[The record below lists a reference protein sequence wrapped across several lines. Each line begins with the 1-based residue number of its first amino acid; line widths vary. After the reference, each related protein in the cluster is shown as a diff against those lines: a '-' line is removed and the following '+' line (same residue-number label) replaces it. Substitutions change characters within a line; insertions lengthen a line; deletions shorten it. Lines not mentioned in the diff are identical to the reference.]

1 MPFRLAA
8 LGLLSLPG
16 IARESGKDLGVN
28 DQRFLRT
35 RHCNIEQ
42 SRFGRGV
49 WAKPRAYEI
58 WSETHRVPLSSFGFV
73 SRGQDYVGA
82 KLIGFNIFDRRPEFA
97 LTVLLHQ
104 LDEVSNAFA
113 FFRPGKF
120 DNVCPTVETEEFGA
134 DSGLPR
140 LEFIDIAEKSHQL
153 LRAADYGGP
162 SSRVD
167 GFQDFED
174 DGRVGAS

>member
-1 MPFRLAA
+1 MLLANNRRVDLPDVWSLFRPRRTGGIRFRPWSRRGRKLPFRLAA

-16 IARESGKDLGVN
+16 VARESGKDLGVN

-58 WSETHRVPLSSFGFV
+58 WSETHRLPLSSFGLV

-82 KLIGFNIFDRRPEFA
+82 RLIGFNIFDRRPEFA

-104 LDEVSNAFA
+104 LDE
-113 FFRPGKF
+113 
-120 DNVCPTVETEEFGA
+120 
-134 DSGLPR
+134 
-140 LEFIDIAEKSHQL
+140 
-153 LRAADYGGP
+153 
-162 SSRVD
+162 
-167 GFQDFED
+167 
-174 DGRVGAS
+174 